1 MKCKECGLD
10 NPDGN
15 EFCCFCGA
23 ELQPEEK
30 HEKDNPSNGGEG
42 GQSQNDRRIR
52 ILPIVLAVALSIV
65 LVIVIFN
72 IRGCS
77 DHRAESAEETIIA
90 EETASGNSEAE
101 TTDIAETEEEAAA
114 KKKAEEEAAAKK
126 KAEEEA
132 AAKKKAEEEEAAR
145 KKAEEEAAAKKKAEE
160 EEAAKK
166 KAEEEEAARKKAEEE
181 AAAKKKAEEE
191 EAARKKAEEE
201 AAKKN
206 SVPAISMD
214 GIETISAS
222 SWKSEPEYGLYHV
235 PENMIDGD
243 LSTGWCEDAGGDGI
257 GETVYLYFDKQYKV
271 TGMDIYPGYHK
282 SQDLFEKN
290 GVPVKIKITG
300 DHAETFTLNDEMKSQ
315 KLTFSEPMLT
325 EKLTIEILKVRSGSK
340 YKDTLITDI
349 KMY

>member
-1 MKCKECGLD
+1 MRCRECGLD
-10 NPDGN
+10 NPDGS

-23 ELQPEEK
+23 ELPHEEK
-30 HEKDNPSNGGEG
+30 HEKDNTSDGGVDK
-42 GQSQNDRRIR
+42 QSQNENRIR
-52 ILPIVLAVALSIV
+52 ILPILLTAAVSIV
-65 LVIVIFN
+65 LVIGIFN

-77 DHRAESAEETIIA
+77 DQGSKPAVENVSGDSESEEA
-90 EETASGNSEAE
+90 AAKKK
-101 TTDIAETEEEAAA
+101 AEEEAAA
-114 KKKAEEEAAAKK
+114 RKKAEEEAAAKK

-132 AAKKKAEEEEAAR
+132 AAKE
-145 KKAEEEAAAKKKAEE
+145 
-160 EEAAKK
+160 
-166 KAEEEEAARKKAEEE
+166 
-181 AAAKKKAEEE
+181 
-191 EAARKKAEEE
+191 
-201 AAKKN
+201 N

-235 PENMIDGD
+235 PENMVDGD

>member
-23 ELQPEEK
+23 ELQPEEI

-42 GQSQNDRRIR
+42 GQSQNDRRTR

-65 LVIVIFN
+65 LIIVILN

-77 DHRAESAEETIIA
+77 DHRAEPAEETIIA

-101 TTDIAETEEEAAA
+101 TTDTAETEEEAAA
-114 KKKAEEEAAAKK
+114 KKKAEEEAAAK
-126 KAEEEA
+126 
-132 AAKKKAEEEEAAR
+132 
-145 KKAEEEAAAKKKAEE
+145 
-160 EEAAKK
+160 
-166 KAEEEEAARKKAEEE
+166 KKAEEE

-235 PENMIDGD
+235 PENMVDGD

-271 TGMDIYPGYHK
+271 TGMYIYPGYHK

-315 KLTFSEPMLT
+315 KITFSEPMLT
-325 EKLTIEILKVRSGSK
+325 EKLTIEILKVRTGSK

-349 KMY
+349 MMY

>member
-1 MKCKECGLD
+1 MRCRECGLD
-10 NPDGN
+10 NPDGS

-23 ELQPEEK
+23 ELPHEEK
-30 HEKDNPSNGGEG
+30 HEKDNTSDGGVDK
-42 GQSQNDRRIR
+42 QSQNENRIR
-52 ILPIVLAVALSIV
+52 ILPILLTAAVSIV
-65 LVIVIFN
+65 LVIGIFN

-77 DHRAESAEETIIA
+77 DQGSKPAVENVSGDSESEEAAAKKKAEEEAAARKKA
-90 EETASGNSEAE
+90 EEEAAAKKK
-101 TTDIAETEEEAAA
+101 AEEEAAARKKAEEEAAA

-132 AAKKKAEEEEAAR
+132 AAKKKAEEE
-145 KKAEEEAAAKKKAEE
+145 AAAKE
-160 EEAAKK
+160 
-166 KAEEEEAARKKAEEE
+166 
-181 AAAKKKAEEE
+181 
-191 EAARKKAEEE
+191 
-201 AAKKN
+201 N

-235 PENMIDGD
+235 PENMVDGD

>member
-1 MKCKECGLD
+1 MDIIDANTKYKRWGWGAVIALVGVILIAGLVVAVSMSSPKPNSGD
-10 NPDGN
+10 NVATTSVETEDG
-15 EFCCFCGA
+15 E
-23 ELQPEEK
+23 
-30 HEKDNPSNGGEG
+30 NGGSNSNENG
-42 GQSQNDRRIR
+42 GDAQS
-52 ILPIVLAVALSIV
+52 
-65 LVIVIFN
+65 
-72 IRGCS
+72 G
-77 DHRAESAEETIIA
+77 
-90 EETASGNSEAE
+90 SEAQS
-101 TTDIAETEEEAAA
+101 EAQ
-114 KKKAEEEAAAKK
+114 K

-145 KKAEEEAAAKKKAEE
+145 KE
-160 EEAAKK
+160 
-166 KAEEEEAARKKAEEE
+166 
-181 AAAKKKAEEE
+181 
-191 EAARKKAEEE
+191 EEE

-222 SWKSEPEYGLYHV
+222 SWKSEPEDGLYHV
-235 PENMIDGD
+235 PENMIDGN

-271 TGMDIYPGYHK
+271 TGMYIYPGYHK

-315 KLTFSEPMLT
+315 KITFSEPMLT

-349 KMY
+349 LMY

>member
-101 TTDIAETEEEAAA
+101 TTDTVET
-114 KKKAEEEAAAKK
+114 EEEAAAKK

-160 EEAAKK
+160 EEAA
-166 KAEEEEAARKKAEEE
+166 RKK
-181 AAAKKKAEEE
+181 
-191 EAARKKAEEE
+191 EEE

-235 PENMIDGD
+235 PENMIDGN

-271 TGMDIYPGYHK
+271 TGMYIYPGYHK

-300 DHAETFTLNDEMKSQ
+300 DHAETITLNDEMKSQ
-315 KLTFSEPMLT
+315 KITFSEPMLT

-349 KMY
+349 LMY

>member
-1 MKCKECGLD
+1 MRCRECGLD
-10 NPDGN
+10 NPDGS

-23 ELQPEEK
+23 ELPHEEK
-30 HEKDNPSNGGEG
+30 HEKDNTSDGGVDK
-42 GQSQNDRRIR
+42 QSQNENRIR
-52 ILPIVLAVALSIV
+52 ILPILLTAAVSIV
-65 LVIVIFN
+65 LVIGIFN

-77 DHRAESAEETIIA
+77 DQGSKPAVENVSGDSESEEAAAKKKAEE
-90 EETASGNSEAE
+90 EA
-101 TTDIAETEEEAAA
+101 AARKKAEEEAAA

-132 AAKKKAEEEEAAR
+132 AAKE
-145 KKAEEEAAAKKKAEE
+145 
-160 EEAAKK
+160 
-166 KAEEEEAARKKAEEE
+166 
-181 AAAKKKAEEE
+181 
-191 EAARKKAEEE
+191 
-201 AAKKN
+201 N

-235 PENMIDGD
+235 PENMVDGD

>member
-1 MKCKECGLD
+1 MG
-10 NPDGN
+10 
-15 EFCCFCGA
+15 F
-23 ELQPEEK
+23 
-30 HEKDNPSNGGEG
+30 
-42 GQSQNDRRIR
+42 
-52 ILPIVLAVALSIV
+52 
-65 LVIVIFN
+65 FN

-77 DHRAESAEETIIA
+77 VQGSKPAVENG
-90 EETASGNSEAE
+90 SGNSDSEEA
-101 TTDIAETEEEAAA
+101 AAKKKAEEEAAA
-114 KKKAEEEAAAKK
+114 RKKAEEEAAAKK

-132 AAKKKAEEEEAAR
+132 AARKKAEEEAAAKKKAEEEAAARKKAEEEAAAR

-160 EEAAKK
+160 EA
-166 KAEEEEAARKKAEEE
+166 AARKKAEEE
-181 AAAKKKAEEE
+181 A
-191 EAARKKAEEE
+191 

-235 PENMIDGD
+235 PENMIDGN

-271 TGMDIYPGYHK
+271 TGMYIYPGYHK

>member
-30 HEKDNPSNGGEG
+30 HEKDDPSNGGGG
-42 GQSQNDRRIR
+42 GQSQNDKKIR
-52 ILPIVLAVALSIV
+52 ILPIVLTVALSIA

-72 IRGCS
+72 IRGS
-77 DHRAESAEETIIA
+77 NDHRAEPTEETIIA

-101 TTDIAETEEEAAA
+101 TTDTAETEEEAAA

-132 AAKKKAEEEEAAR
+132 AAKKKAEEE
-145 KKAEEEAAAKKKAEE
+145 AAAKKKAEE
-160 EEAAKK
+160 EEAAK
-166 KAEEEEAARKKAEEE
+166 KKAEEE

-191 EAARKKAEEE
+191 EAARKKEEE

-235 PENMIDGD
+235 PENMIDGN

-271 TGMDIYPGYHK
+271 TGMYIYPGYHK

-315 KLTFSEPMLT
+315 KITFSEPMLT

-349 KMY
+349 LMY

>member
-1 MKCKECGLD
+1 MRCRECGLD
-10 NPDGN
+10 NPDGS

-23 ELQPEEK
+23 ELPHEEI
-30 HEKDNPSNGGEG
+30 HEKDNTSNGSGD
-42 GQSQNDRRIR
+42 GQTQDDKRNR
-52 ILPIVLAVALSIV
+52 ILLIVLTVALSIV
-65 LVIVIFN
+65 LVIVIFSM
-72 IRGCS
+72 RGGS
-77 DHRAESAEETIIA
+77 DHGPEPAEETVIA
-90 EETASGNSEAE
+90 EEAVSGAPEAD
-101 TTDIAETEEEAAA
+101 TNDAAEKEEEAAA
-114 KKKAEEEAAAKK
+114 KKKEEEEAAAKK

-160 EEAAKK
+160 EEAA
-166 KAEEEEAARKKAEEE
+166 RKKAEEE
-181 AAAKKKAEEE
+181 A
-191 EAARKKAEEE
+191 

-257 GETVYLYFDKQYKV
+257 GETVYLYLDKQYKV

-315 KLTFSEPMLT
+315 KITFSEPMLT

-349 KMY
+349 LMY

>member
-23 ELQPEEK
+23 ELQPEEI
-30 HEKDNPSNGGEG
+30 HEKDNTSNGGGG
-42 GQSQNDRRIR
+42 GQSQNDKRTR
-52 ILPIVLAVALSIV
+52 ILPIVLTVALSIA
-65 LVIVIFN
+65 LVIVILN

-77 DHRAESAEETIIA
+77 DHRAEPAEETIIA
-90 EETASGNSEAE
+90 EETASGNSETE
-101 TTDIAETEEEAAA
+101 TTDTAETEEEAV
-114 KKKAEEEAAAKK
+114 
-126 KAEEEA
+126 
-132 AAKKKAEEEEAAR
+132 
-145 KKAEEEAAAKKKAEE
+145 
-160 EEAAKK
+160 AKK

-191 EAARKKAEEE
+191 EAARKEEEE

-222 SWKSEPEYGLYHV
+222 SWKSEPEDGLYHV
-235 PENMIDGD
+235 PENMIDGN

-271 TGMDIYPGYHK
+271 TGMYIYPGYHK

-315 KLTFSEPMLT
+315 KIAFSEPMLT

-349 KMY
+349 LMY